1 LSGLLVFVA
10 VLGAPILHAPVLALD
25 LLKPLR
31 RPLDGGATIGGRRV
45 LGDNKTWRGA
55 LFMVAGPALAAVLL
69 TRWPAFRCALPGAVA
84 DAPPVLWG
92 ALVGLGVVVGELPN
106 SFVKRRLGIA
116 PGSRRRGGGGLALV
130 VLDQADLV
138 PGVWLCLAPVYVLPV
153 ATAAVAF
160 AAVTAVHL
168 VVNVIGYAIGAR
180 TSPL

>member
-10 VLGAPILHAPVLALD
+10 VLGAPALHGPVLALD
-25 LLKPLR
+25 LFKAFK

-55 LFMVAGPALAAVLL
+55 IFMTAGPALAAVAL
-69 TRWPAFRCALPGAVA
+69 TRWPAFRDALPEPVA
-84 DAPPVLWG
+84 DASPLLWG

-106 SFVKRRLGIA
+106 SFLKRRVDIA
-116 PGSRRRGGGGLALV
+116 PGTQRRTAGGLALV
-130 VLDQADLV
+130 VFDQADLV

-168 VVNVIGYAIGAR
+168 VINVIGYSIGAR

>member
-25 LLKPLR
+25 LFKPLKV
-31 RPLDGGATIGGRRV
+31 PLDFGATIGGRRIF
-45 LGDNKTWRGA
+45 GDNKTWRGA
-55 LFMVAGPALAAVLL
+55 IFMVIGPALAAVLL
-69 TRWPAFRCALPGAVA
+69 TRWPAYRDALPDAVSSA
-84 DAPPVLWG
+84 SPVLWG

-106 SFVKRRLGIA
+106 SFLKRRLGIA
-116 PGSRRRGGGGLALV
+116 PGTQRRDAVGVALI

-160 AAVTAVHL
+160 VAVAAVHF
-168 VVNVIGYAIGAR
+168 VINLIGVAIGAR